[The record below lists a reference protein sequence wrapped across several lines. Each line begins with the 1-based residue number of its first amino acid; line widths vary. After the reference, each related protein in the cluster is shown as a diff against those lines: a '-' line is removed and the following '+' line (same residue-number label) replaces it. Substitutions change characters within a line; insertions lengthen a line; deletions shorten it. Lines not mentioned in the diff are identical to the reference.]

1 MRRAAKILAAV
12 IFFAGMSGVSVSNA
26 AFFSFPRM
34 LGEQVRRISFDN
46 PVLAPMG
53 HIRFCVQNPG
63 DCQATSLDF
72 RRRRI
77 ALSVARW
84 DELNQVNR
92 DVNRDIIPDPV
103 LGPET
108 EQWKISPASGN
119 CHDYAVT
126 KRHDLLARGW
136 PSQDLLLAEV
146 VVPSGEHHLILVV
159 RTKDAD
165 LVLDNLNANIR
176 TAAMTRY
183 QYEWVRIE
191 SPYNPKF
198 WVNVTVPSPI
208 HTSPTRI
215 SPIQT
220 SMIANGTDAN

>member
-1 MRRAAKILAAV
+1 MRQATKILGAL
-12 IFFAGMSGVSVSNA
+12 IFVASISGASVSNA

-53 HIRFCVQNPG
+53 HIRFCLQYPG
-63 DCQATSLDF
+63 DCQATNVDF
-72 RRRRI
+72 RRRKI
-77 ALSVARW
+77 TMSVERW
-84 DELNQVNR
+84 DELKRINR
-92 DVNRDIIPDPV
+92 EVNRDIVPDPT

-108 EQWKISPASGN
+108 ESWKISPASGN

-126 KRHDLLARGW
+126 KRHELLALGW
-136 PSQDLLLAEV
+136 PSRDLLLAEV

-176 TAAMTRY
+176 AAAMTRY
-183 QYEWVRIE
+183 QYQWIRIE
-191 SPYNPKF
+191 SPHNPKF
-198 WVNVTVPSPI
+198 WVNVTVPSPV
-208 HTSPTRI
+208 R
-215 SPIQT
+215 T
-220 SMIANGTDAN
+220 SMISNRVAAD

>member
-1 MRRAAKILAAV
+1 MRQAAKILGAV
-12 IFFAGMSGVSVSNA
+12 IFFAGMSAASVSNA

-34 LGEQVRRISFDN
+34 LGEQVHRLSFDN

-53 HIRFCVQNPG
+53 HIRFCVQYPG
-63 DCQATSLDF
+63 DCQATNLDF
-72 RRRRI
+72 RRRHI
-77 ALSVARW
+77 AMSVARW
-84 DELNQVNR
+84 NELNRVNR
-92 DVNRDIIPDPV
+92 DVNRDIAPDPV

-108 EQWKISPASGN
+108 ELWKISPASGN

-126 KRHDLLARGW
+126 KRHDLLELGW

-165 LVLDNLNANIR
+165 LVLDNLNANVR

-198 WVNVTVPSPI
+198 WVNVTVPGPT
-208 HTSPTRI
+208 HTSPIR
-215 SPIQT
+215 T
-220 SMIANGTDAN
+220 SMIANGADAN